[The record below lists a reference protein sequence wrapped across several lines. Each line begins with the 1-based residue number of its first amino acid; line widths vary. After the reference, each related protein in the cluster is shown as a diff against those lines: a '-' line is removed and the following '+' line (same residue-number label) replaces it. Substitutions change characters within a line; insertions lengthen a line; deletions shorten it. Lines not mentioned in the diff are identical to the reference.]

1 MPDACLR
8 RVRQALPRAP
18 AGQRARGPVAALHGL
33 ASDVPS
39 APHGLANPGLR
50 LQPTAAGEARARASR
65 QPRDDRK
72 PARESNHD
80 APTEPVRSQI
90 SSPSTNFLAA
100 AFHSRPAPAQLLGIT
115 TAAIDDTDVQRFL
128 FCLAGA
134 AMPRPVS
141 AELAPARVTPRG
153 NGWHICYATAHPS
166 CANQRESRLERLAS
180 DPTRSPKNSTAQLSL
195 C

>member
-1 MPDACLR
+1 MSEVSRRIFLALPPSRASQPFMNLNMDWVHSLMFALTALELLCFFGAYRAKKAGWESLWILALECLSYGCTVAVPNACAAPRPARTSVCMPDACLR

-18 AGQRARGPVAALHGL
+18 VGQRARGPVAALHGL

-65 QPRDDRK
+65 QPSDDRK

-80 APTEPVRSQI
+80 APTEPVCSQI
-90 SSPSTNFLAA
+90 CSPST
-100 AFHSRPAPAQLLGIT
+100 
-115 TAAIDDTDVQRFL
+115 
-128 FCLAGA
+128 
-134 AMPRPVS
+134 
-141 AELAPARVTPRG
+141 
-153 NGWHICYATAHPS
+153 
-166 CANQRESRLERLAS
+166 
-180 DPTRSPKNSTAQLSL
+180 PT